1 MEEKKLVPKRRYQGF
16 TEDWDKSKLENLASF
31 SKGKGYSKKD
41 LTDIGH
47 QLILYGRLYTNY
59 ETVIKKVDT
68 YTIKQENSM
77 LSKGREVIVPSSGET
92 KEDIA
97 RASVILEPNIIIGG
111 DLNVIIPSK
120 ELDSVFLALNISKGS
135 CQSELMKRAQGSSV
149 VHLYN
154 EDLISV
160 TLYFPCV
167 KEQQKISEF
176 FKVLDDRIA
185 NQERKIAKVK
195 ALKEAYLT
203 EMFPQEGE
211 TVPKRRFKGFE
222 GEWKAFKLK
231 DLGMFTSNGVNKKV
245 NKNEMLVNLL
255 NYMDVYKRKK
265 ITNENRHTLMQVTA
279 NLDQIKKNS
288 VEKNDVF
295 FTPSSE
301 TPDDIGRVMVIEE
314 SLDNTVYSYHLMRF
328 RPYRNILHSIFPNYV
343 FDTFYF
349 RKQLEFA
356 AQGVQRYVLNRDAFE
371 ELLVQLPRINE
382 QKAISDFFR
391 TLDDQ
396 IEMEEKKLDK
406 LQKMKEAYLEEMF
419 V

>member
-1 MEEKKLVPKRRYQGF
+1 MEEKKMVPKRRYQGF

-120 ELDSVFLALNISKGS
+120 ELDSVFLALNISNGS

-160 TLYFPCV
+160 TLYFPSV
-167 KEQQKISEF
+167 KEQQKIGEF
-176 FKVLDDRIA
+176 FKVLDERIA
-185 NQERKIAKVK
+185 NQKRKIAKVK
-195 ALKEAYLT
+195 ALKAAYLT

-211 TVPKRRFKGFE
+211 TVPKRRFKGYTEPWEQKKLCELGTTISGIGFPNVEQGGKE
-222 GEWKAFKLK
+222 GVPFYKIS
-231 DLGMFTSNGVNKKV
+231 DM
-245 NKNEMLVNLL
+245 NLL
-255 NYMDVYKRKK
+255 GNEIEMFKASNFVSQKQVKQKKWEPIKSIPAVIFAKVGAAIMMNRKRLINHTFLIDNNTMAYIFNDDWDTYFGKTLFDTLDLPKYAQVGALPSYNGTDIGGIDVIIPNQKEQQK
-265 ITNENRHTLMQVTA
+265 IGEFFK
-279 NLDQIKKNS
+279 NLDN
-288 VEKNDVF
+288 
-295 FTPSSE
+295 
-301 TPDDIGRVMVIEE
+301 
-314 SLDNTVYSYHLMRF
+314 
-328 RPYRNILHSIFPNYV
+328 
-343 FDTFYF
+343 
-349 RKQLEFA
+349 
-356 AQGVQRYVLNRDAFE
+356 
-371 ELLVQLPRINE
+371 
-382 QKAISDFFR
+382 
-391 TLDDQ
+391 Q
-396 IEMEEKKLDK
+396 IETEEKKLDK

>member
-1 MEEKKLVPKRRYQGF
+1 MEERKLVPKRRFREFENKWKLQCFKEMADYRHGKAHERNVVVNGNYVIVNSKFISTNGKTEKFSNLQIEPLHEDEITFVLSDIPNGKALAKTYLISKNNRF
-16 TEDWDKSKLENLASF
+16 TLNQRILGITPKRTMDSYFLKEYMNRHSYFLKFDDGANQTNLSNQDLENFKL
-31 SKGKGYSKKD
+31 
-41 LTDIGH
+41 
-47 QLILYGRLYTNY
+47 RC
-59 ETVIKKVDT
+59 
-68 YTIKQENSM
+68 
-77 LSKGREVIVPSSGET
+77 
-92 KEDIA
+92 
-97 RASVILEPNIIIGG
+97 PNI
-111 DLNVIIPSK
+111 
-120 ELDSVFLALNISKGS
+120 
-135 CQSELMKRAQGSSV
+135 
-149 VHLYN
+149 
-154 EDLISV
+154 
-160 TLYFPCV
+160 
-167 KEQQKISEF
+167 KEQQKIGEF
-176 FKVLDDRIA
+176 FKVLDERIA
-185 NQERKIAKVK
+185 SQERKTAKVK
-195 ALKEAYLT
+195 ALKDAYLT

-396 IEMEEKKLDK
+396 IEVEEKKLDK

-419 V
+419 L

>member
-1 MEEKKLVPKRRYQGF
+1 MEEKQLVPKRRFRGF
-16 TEDWDKSKLENLASF
+16 EGEWKKKNFDEEIELYSGLTYSPNDVQQNGTFVLRSSNVQNGEIVSADDVYVDSEVVNSSNVREGDIIVVVRNGSRSLIGKHAKIKKSMDK
-31 SKGKGYSKKD
+31 
-41 LTDIGH
+41 
-47 QLILYGRLYTNY
+47 
-59 ETVIKKVDT
+59 TVIGAFMTGVRSNQPNFINALLDT
-68 YTIKQENSM
+68 QNFKREIDKNLGATINQITNGMFKSM
-77 LSKGREVIVPSSGET
+77 SF
-92 KEDIA
+92 
-97 RASVILEPNIIIGG
+97 
-111 DLNVIIPSK
+111 IIP
-120 ELDSVFLALNISKGS
+120 N
-135 CQSELMKRAQGSSV
+135 
-149 VHLYN
+149 
-154 EDLISV
+154 
-160 TLYFPCV
+160 V
-167 KEQQKISEF
+167 KEQQKIGQF
-176 FKVLDDRIA
+176 FKVLDERIA
-185 NQERKIAKVK
+185 NQKRKIAKVK
-195 ALKEAYLT
+195 ALKSAYLT

-211 TVPKRRFKGFE
+211 TLPKRRFKGFK
-222 GEWKAFKLK
+222 GDWKTFKLK

>member
-120 ELDSVFLALNISKGS
+120 ELDSVFLALNISNGS

-167 KEQQKISEF
+167 KEQQKIGEF
-176 FKVLDDRIA
+176 FKILDERIA

-195 ALKEAYLT
+195 ALKAAYLT

-211 TVPKRRFKGFE
+211 TVPKRRFRGFE
-222 GEWKAFKLK
+222 GEWNETILDSVLAYEQPTDYIVDEDSYDDSYDIPVLTAGQSFL
-231 DLGMFTSNGVNKKV
+231 LG
-245 NKNEMLVNLL
+245 
-255 NYMDVYKRKK
+255 Y
-265 ITNENRHTLMQVTA
+265 TNEKHGIKKADVNNSVIIFDDFTTSSHHVDFFFKVKSSALKILSSNSRKYSTYFAYLILKNIDYTPESHERHWISIFSNFEVMTPSMEEQQKIGEFFK
-279 NLDQIKKNS
+279 NLDNQI
-288 VEKNDVF
+288 
-295 FTPSSE
+295 
-301 TPDDIGRVMVIEE
+301 R
-314 SLDNTVYSYHLMRF
+314 L
-328 RPYRNILHSIFPNYV
+328 
-343 FDTFYF
+343 
-349 RKQLEFA
+349 
-356 AQGVQRYVLNRDAFE
+356 
-371 ELLVQLPRINE
+371 
-382 QKAISDFFR
+382 
-391 TLDDQ
+391 
-396 IEMEEKKLDK
+396 EEKKLDK
-406 LQKMKEAYLEEMF
+406 LQKMKKAYLEEMF